1 MDNNGLITSI
11 KTPQF
16 FYEIH
21 TSERFQGLCRIID
34 ANLDKSV
41 LVFCRTKKDVDFITE
56 KLNLLNYKAGG
67 YHGDIGPHARD
78 ITLKKFIA
86 KELTI
91 LLVTDIP
98 NKIDKATQIET
109 VVFSMIPQDPDSYTQ
124 RIQRLESSVKMNEI
138 SILITGNEFKKIAF
152 IKRITKTDI
161 TQKNFSDVAEILTL
175 KKEIL
180 VKEIESTTVE
190 NKDIQDFGDSLLK
203 QFDAKDLV
211 YHLIEKGFHDQFN
224 PSKYKQFKQKE
235 KKSKTQDSQERLFI
249 ALGKTD
255 NITDDILI
263 EFLHKETNI
272 EKEHFSEIKI
282 FDTFSFF
289 AIPAQDAEIIL
300 EIFRRKK
307 RGKRS
312 IVERAKGKDAIKKK

>member
-1 MDNNGLITSI
+1 MDNNGLVTSI

-21 TSERFQGLCRIID
+21 TSERFQCLCRIID
-34 ANLDKSV
+34 GNLDKSV

-86 KELTI
+86 KELNI

-98 NKIDKATQIET
+98 NKINKATEIET
-109 VVFSMIPQDPDSYTQ
+109 IIFSIIPQDPDSYTQ
-124 RIQRLESSVKMNEI
+124 RIQRLESTIKINEI
-138 SILITGNEFKKIAF
+138 NILITSNEFKKIAF

-161 TQKNFSDVAEILTL
+161 SQKNFPEVEEIIEL
-175 KKEIL
+175 KKEMLI
-180 VKEIESTTVE
+180 KEIKQSSVE

-203 QFDAKDLV
+203 QFDAKELV
-211 YHLIEKGFHDQFN
+211 YHLINKGFHDQFN
-224 PSKYKQFKQKE
+224 PSKYKRFKNKE
-235 KKSKTQDSQERLFI
+235 KKTKTTDAQERLFI

-289 AIPAQDAEIIL
+289 AIPAEDAEIIL